1 MSKDFKLGQRY
12 ISLGEPELGLG
23 AVASLDARRVTVRF
37 EGCGENRQYGRAQN
51 GLQRVKFR
59 VGDSIQDRAGTKYLV
74 QSIQDWDGLLLY
86 GGDGWDLCETD
97 LSDFLSF
104 DSPEARLLAGYF
116 DSVAAFDLRIEAL
129 KQQHRRRLSSVRG
142 LVGARIEL
150 IDHQL
155 GIAEEVASRLAP
167 RVLLADEVGL
177 GKTIEACLI
186 LHRLL
191 VTGRAQRALI
201 IVPEPLLNQWF
212 VELLRKFNLWFSILD
227 EARCAGLERKDE
239 NPFLENQLV
248 LCSLKMLATEPL
260 RLEQAL
266 EASWDLMIVDEA
278 HHLSWTPEVAS
289 PEYAAVEALGKATP
303 GLLLLTATPEQ
314 LGMEG
319 HFARLRLLDPDR
331 FNDLDQFR
339 EESSQYLEIAQ
350 LAEGLLE
357 GRSPKAAELKR
368 LGALLDLQKAEL
380 QARLQAPEGRQ
391 ALIKELI
398 DRHGTGRVMFRN
410 TRSAL
415 QRFQGG
421 HFPKRVLHR
430 IPLAPKEHAEGHD
443 KQGFGEQAF
452 DEQGFGEQLASS
464 DLLWLVDLLKGLG
477 NEKVLL
483 ICASKARAE
492 QLEKEILRHLKLKI
506 ALFHEG
512 LTLVQR
518 DRAAQWFT
526 EKDGAR
532 LLITSEIGSEG
543 RNFQVAHHLVLF
555 DLPQDPAL
563 LEQRI
568 GRLDRIGQRG
578 DIDIH
583 VPFSQLENLKDEKG
597 ISKARK
603 NLGMNRQGLLVRWYD
618 EGLNAFE
625 HPVQGAGE
633 LMAQFLPRIDAL
645 SQKGNSKDAAKLLQ
659 DSRDAAADVQKRLEA
674 GQDRL
679 LELNSNRSSAAKACI
694 EAIRAQDGD
703 PSLETFLVAVLDQA
717 GIGVEEVAPRTYTL
731 GSLDLLQ
738 DAFPGLPSDGLTLTC
753 DRGRALEREDLAFFT
768 MDHPLMTGALDMVL
782 GSEKGNSSFAHWPDK
797 ESALYLE
804 AIFVL
809 ECVAPPT
816 LHADRF
822 LPPTPLRVLVDHQRQ
837 DLSRLLARSTYVKR
851 LKDMDSRSL
860 LEQPGFR
867 ESLLPRM
874 IARTHGL
881 AQHRVPTLIEK
892 ARQSMSDLLAQE
904 RERLI
909 ALQSLNPSV
918 RPEEIMLLD
927 EQKSALD
934 ECLSS
939 ARLRLDA
946 LRVIHRGELG

>member
-1 MSKDFKLGQRY
+1 MSMDFKLGQRF
-12 ISLGEPELGLG
+12 ISHGEPELGLG
-23 AVASLDARRVTVRF
+23 TLVSLDARRLTVRF
-37 EGCGENRQYGRAQN
+37 EASGENRQYGRAQRA
-51 GLQRVKFR
+51 LQRVKFR
-59 VGDSIQDRAGTKYLV
+59 VGDRIQDRAGNPYQVLSV
-74 QSIQDWDGLLLY
+74 EDADGLLVY
-86 GGDGWDLCETD
+86 VGEGWRLCESE
-97 LSDFLSF
+97 LSDALSF
-104 DSPEARLLAGYF
+104 DSPEARLLAGHF
-116 DSVAAFDLRIEAL
+116 DPLSTFDLRIEAL
-129 KQQHRRRLSSVRG
+129 KQQHRRRLSKVRG
-142 LVGARIEL
+142 LVGARVDL
-150 IDHQL
+150 IPHQL
-155 GIAEEVASRLAP
+155 GIADEVASRLAP

-186 LHRLL
+186 LHQLL
-191 VTGRAQRALI
+191 ATGRAQRVLI
-201 IVPEPLLNQWF
+201 IVPEALLNQWF

-227 EARCAGLERKDE
+227 ENRCAGLERKDE

-248 LCSLKMLATEPL
+248 ICSLKMLATEPL

-266 EASWDLMIVDEA
+266 EASWDLLIVDEA
-278 HHLSWTPEVAS
+278 HHLSWTPECVS
-289 PEYAAVEALGKATP
+289 SEYAAVEALGLDTP

-331 FNDLDQFR
+331 FNDLTKFV
-339 EESSQYLEIAQ
+339 EESAEYRDIAQ
-350 LAEGLLE
+350 LAQYLLE
-357 GRSPKAAELKR
+357 GTAPKAGELKT
-368 LGALLDLQKAEL
+368 LGALLNLNKTEL
-380 QARLQAPEGRQ
+380 QARLKTAESRQ
-391 ALIKELI
+391 ELLKELI

-415 QRFQGG
+415 QRLQGG

-430 IPLAPKEHAEGHD
+430 IALEPKMPVE
-443 KQGFGEQAF
+443 AF
-452 DEQGFGEQLASS
+452 DEQGFGEKL
-464 DLLWLVDLLKGLG
+464 DPTELLWLVDLLKNLG

-483 ICASKARAE
+483 ICASKQRVE
-492 QLEKEILRHLKLKI
+492 SLEKAILRNLKIKI
-506 ALFHEG
+506 ALFYEG
-512 LTLVQR
+512 LSLVQR

-526 EKDGAR
+526 EIDGAR

-555 DLPQDPAL
+555 DLPDDPGL

-583 VPFSQLENLKDEKG
+583 VPFSSLAKLAK
-597 ISKARK
+597 SKASAG
-603 NLGMNRQGLLVRWYD
+603 LDRQGLLARWYD

-633 LMAQFLPRIDAL
+633 LMTDFLPRIEAL
-645 SQKGNSKDAAKLLQ
+645 SQKGTLKDAAKLFQ
-659 DSRDAAADVQKRLEA
+659 DSREAYGNVQKRLEA

-679 LELNSNRSSAAKACI
+679 LEMNSNRSEAAKACI
-694 EAIRAQDGD
+694 EAIRAQDED
-703 PSLETFLVAVLDQA
+703 RALETFLVAVLDQA
-717 GIGVEEVAPRTYTL
+717 GVGVEEVAPRTYTL

-753 DRGRALEREDLAFFT
+753 DRARALEREDLAFFT
-768 MDHPLMTGALDMVL
+768 MDHPLMTGALDLVL
-782 GSEKGNSSFAHWPDK
+782 GSEKGNSSFSHWPDTV
-797 ESALYLE
+797 SALYLE

-809 ECVAPPT
+809 ECVAPPA
-816 LHADRF
+816 LHVDRF

-837 DLSRLLARSTYVKR
+837 DLSRVLPRSGYVKR
-851 LKDMDSRSL
+851 LKDMESQSL

-867 ESLLPRM
+867 EGLLPRM
-874 IARTHGL
+874 ISRAHGL
-881 AQHRVPTLIEK
+881 AQHRVPMLIEK
-892 ARQSMSDLLAQE
+892 ARQSMSELLGQE

-909 ALQSLNPSV
+909 ALQALNPAV
-918 RPEEIMLLD
+918 RPEEIALL
-927 EQKSALD
+927 EAQQGALD
-934 ECLSS
+934 ECLGN